1 MVGDMNN
8 NKSILVDKRATL
20 VVVGC
25 LVQYPSLLDD
35 IDRPLSRDDFSFEPF
50 HDIIYSTIYNLYIQ
64 GCQKLDEYAIDSFV
78 ARFPNQYK
86 IFQDNKGIE
95 YISTAMELA
104 DIANYDYYYHRI
116 KKYSLLRY
124 YENLGYNT
132 STLFNL
138 SEVDPTNNRNL
149 IILRKEKY

>member
-50 HDIIYSTIYNLYIQ
+50 HDIIYSTIYNLYM
-64 GCQKLDEYAIDSFV
+64 S
-78 ARFPNQYK
+78 K
-86 IFQDNKGIE
+86 I
-95 YISTAMELA
+95 
-104 DIANYDYYYHRI
+104 R
-116 KKYSLLRY
+116 
-124 YENLGYNT
+124 
-132 STLFNL
+132 
-138 SEVDPTNNRNL
+138 
-149 IILRKEKY
+149 